1 MKYTVV
7 FLIICVSC
15 FIAIIGVIASIIKQN
30 DERAE
35 FIIQKT
41 CTNTLCIMFVYLI
54 FCVVEQSYNG
64 LNNAEI
70 DGINPFI
77 QLSILSIVYLIQL
90 VYFKKSM
97 EIDMENRIRFLRK
110 EKNIS
115 QEDLA
120 KKCDVTRQTIN
131 AIENNKYD
139 PTLALAFKLSKVLG
153 VTVDELFIFNQ

>member
-90 VYFKKSM
+90 VYFKK
-97 EIDMENRIRFLRK
+97 
-110 EKNIS
+110 
-115 QEDLA
+115 
-120 KKCDVTRQTIN
+120 
-131 AIENNKYD
+131 KY
-139 PTLALAFKLSKVLG
+139 G
-153 VTVDELFIFNQ
+153 N